1 MNSREIVQRT
11 LDYACPERVA
21 RSYGDADL
29 AWANCAPQTRAT
41 DWQRAGGAAWERYDE
56 WGNLWRRIDDT
67 SKGQVAEGVLKTLAD
82 IDTYVF
88 PDYTRPE
95 DYDPVRQARRD
106 QPDKWLIGG
115 LPGFAFN
122 IARKMRRLETYLMD
136 LMSERDAIHRLHDRI
151 DDEVLAPL
159 IRNYAAAGADCVMI
173 VEDWGTQTQTL
184 VSPRVWHEEFAPRFR
199 TLCALSHS
207 LGMPVFMHSCGQIE
221 AIVPGLMEAGVDLL
235 QFDQPDLH
243 GIDTLAAHQARGRI
257 TFWCPVDIQTTLQS
271 RDEAAI
277 RVKAREMLD
286 KLWRG
291 RGGFVAGYY
300 TDNASIGLDPRWQEI
315 ACDEFERYARATGA
329 AHGLVE
335 CAE

>member
-1 MNSREIVQRT
+1 MMNSREIVRRT
-11 LDYACPERVA
+11 LDFSGPARVA
-21 RSYGDADL
+21 RSYGDSDL
-29 AWANCAPQTRAT
+29 AWANCALQTRAT
-41 DWQRAGGAAWERYDE
+41 DWQRVGGAAWERYDE

-67 SKGQVAEGVLKTLAD
+67 SKGEVAEGALKTLAE
-82 IDTYVF
+82 IDAYVF

-122 IARKMRRLETYLMD
+122 IARKMRRLETYLID
-136 LMSERDAIHRLHDRI
+136 LMSEREAIRRLHDRI
-151 DDEVLAPL
+151 DDEVLAPM

-184 VSPRVWHEEFAPRFR
+184 VNPRVWHEEFAPRFKR
-199 TLCALSHS
+199 LCALSHK

-277 RVKAREMLD
+277 RAKAREMLD

-300 TDNASIGLDPRWQEI
+300 TDNASIGLDPRWQQI
-315 ACDEFERYARATGA
+315 ACDEFDRYGAQLAARAA
-329 AHGLVE
+329 L
-335 CAE
+335 